1 MSIYGRYI
9 KKISIEKIITFTI
22 KGLLILKW
30 TCVHFVSGAFDVA
43 TFNLCG
49 DVVVKQNGILKYL
62 EFSWIFYLDIY
73 FFEQYQESQMQLVS
87 SWRTFI

>member
-1 MSIYGRYI
+1 MSL
-9 KKISIEKIITFTI
+9 
-22 KGLLILKW
+22 LLI
-30 TCVHFVSGAFDVA
+30 CVVMLGGLFKQSLA
-43 TFNLCG
+43 
-49 DVVVKQNGILKYL
+49 VVKQNGILKYL